1 MWEAGNSQSGMTLL
15 ETLVIL
21 TVMALV
27 SAIIVP
33 NMAQALTGLSMR
45 QAARV
50 LQADLRV
57 SRAAAMRTGKPQGLS
72 VVENGLGYVWVGGT
86 RHLPPSVVLNISG
99 PISFMADGSAVSGSV
114 SLSAHGRHISF
125 AIDGA
130 TGTVAPAPQ

>member
-1 MWEAGNSQSGMTLL
+1 MTLL

-27 SAIIVP
+27 SALIVP
-33 NMAQALTGLSMR
+33 NMSQSLGALSMR

-57 SRAAAMRTGKPQGLS
+57 SRATAMRTGKPQGLAI
-72 VVENGLGYVWVGGT
+72 VENGQGYLWVGGT
-86 RHLPPSVVLNISG
+86 RHLPPPVVLNISG
-99 PISFMADGSAVSGSV
+99 PISFMADGSAESQSV

-125 AIDGA
+125 AINGA
-130 TGTVAPAPQ
+130 TGMVTLAAP